1 MCEPECA
8 WFSCTSTKDVFVPFS
23 VCLCLCRGV
32 CGGVDITISGGVR
45 LQCAEAYRPRT
56 PPWSL
61 TSVNID
67 SMERQRR
74 PRVNTKANT

>member
-8 WFSCTSTKDVFVPFS
+8 WFSCTSTKDVFVPLS
-23 VCLCLCRGV
+23 VCLCLCRDV